1 MYIAIAILVFGF
13 LIIIHELGHFL
24 TAKAFNVKVVEFSV
38 GMGPRL
44 LKKQGKETLF
54 SLRALP
60 IGGSCMMEG
69 EDEETQD
76 PRSFTAQA
84 RWKRFIILIDGSC
97 HRPHPRVE
105 CKKLRQQYAGVLCR
119 RFPSPGGSRLDER

>member
-44 LKKQGKETLF
+44 LKKQ
-54 SLRALP
+54 
-60 IGGSCMMEG
+60 
-69 EDEETQD
+69 
-76 PRSFTAQA
+76 
-84 RWKRFIILIDGSC
+84 
-97 HRPHPRVE
+97 
-105 CKKLRQQYAGVLCR
+105 
-119 RFPSPGGSRLDER
+119 